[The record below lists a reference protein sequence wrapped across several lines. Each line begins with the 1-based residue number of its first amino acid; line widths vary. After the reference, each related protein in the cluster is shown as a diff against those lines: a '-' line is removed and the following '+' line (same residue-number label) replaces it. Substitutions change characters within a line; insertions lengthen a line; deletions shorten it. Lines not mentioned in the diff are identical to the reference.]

1 MKIKSRWTLGAM
13 IALSMAVV
21 TASYWGGFAVAQNS
35 ADNGPAPLTDAE
47 LKDLGHANS
56 LSKAF
61 RTASSRVLPA
71 VVTIRTEIEQQQVM
85 NRGQQVP
92 DALKN
97 DPFFRRFF
105 ENMPDQQRQV
115 PRPRRQGMGSGV
127 IIDPAGIILT
137 NNHVVQ
143 DGDKVVVKLHDG
155 REFEATDVTA
165 DPKTDLA
172 IVKIEGAGN
181 LPYAH
186 LGESKSM
193 NIGDWVIAVGA
204 PFRLQESVTA
214 GIISGKSRVIGIND
228 REEYLQTDAAIN
240 PGNSGGPLVNLAGKV
255 IGINTAISSTSGG
268 YQGIGFAI
276 PVDLAKWVVEQLKEY
291 GEVKRAYLGVIIR
304 SVNSSIADQLGVD
317 TVKGAL
323 VTELKPDGP
332 AGKSGLKVGDVI
344 LEFDGEKISQPSD
357 LQRVVERASI
367 GSKKQMKIIRDGK
380 PQTLAVTI
388 EELPSDLTVAD
399 FHDDAKSGSS
409 DFSDLGLSVKELN
422 QQISQQLGLDF
433 SQGALVTQVENGSVA
448 ALAGLE
454 PGDVIV
460 KVGRVDVDS
469 VESLKQALKKFDADN
484 GLVLTV
490 KNKQGSRIVYL
501 GQ

>member
-1 MKIKSRWTLGAM
+1 MKNKSSWMLGSMLTLS
-13 IALSMAVV
+13 LVV
-21 TASYWGGFAVAQNS
+21 VAASFWGGFAVAQNTP
-35 ADNGPAPLTDAE
+35 DKGPAPLTQDE
-47 LKDLGHANS
+47 LDNLKHANS

-61 RTASSRVLPA
+61 RTASSRVMPA
-71 VVTIRTEIEQQQVM
+71 VVTIRTEVEQQQVI

-92 DALKN
+92 DALRN

-105 ENMPDQQRQV
+105 ENMPDMERQV
-115 PRPRRQGMGSGV
+115 PRGRRQGMGSGV
-127 IIDPAGIILT
+127 IIDPSGIILT

-155 REFEATDVTA
+155 REFEADEVIA

-172 IVKIEGAGN
+172 IVKIQDAGN
-181 LPYAH
+181 LPYAY
-186 LGESKSM
+186 LGDSNTM

-228 REEYLQTDAAIN
+228 REEYLQTDAAIS
-240 PGNSGGPLVNLAGKV
+240 PGNSGGPLVNLAGEV

-276 PVDLAKWVVEQLKEY
+276 PVNLAKWVVDQLQEH

-317 TVKGAL
+317 AVKGAL
-323 VTELKPDGP
+323 VTELKSDGP
-332 AGKSGLKVGDVI
+332 GGKAGLKVGDVI
-344 LEFDGEKISQPSD
+344 LEFDGQKISQPSD
-357 LQRVVERASI
+357 LQRVVERSDI
-367 GSKKQMKIIRDGK
+367 GSQKQMKIIRDGESRML
-380 PQTLAVTI
+380 TVTI
-388 EELPSDLTVAD
+388 EELPGDLTVAD
-399 FHDDAKSGSS
+399 FRGETNPVELSE
-409 DFSDLGLSVKELN
+409 LGLSVNDFTETTAE
-422 QQISQQLGLDF
+422 QLGLK
-433 SQGALVTQVENGSVA
+433 SSNGALITQVENGSIA
-448 ALAGLE
+448 SLAGLE
-454 PGDVIV
+454 PGEVIV
-460 KVGRVDVDS
+460 KVGRADIDSVDS
-469 VESLKQALKKFDADN
+469 LKKALKGLDPSR

-490 KNKQGSRIVYL
+490 RNKQGSRIVYL